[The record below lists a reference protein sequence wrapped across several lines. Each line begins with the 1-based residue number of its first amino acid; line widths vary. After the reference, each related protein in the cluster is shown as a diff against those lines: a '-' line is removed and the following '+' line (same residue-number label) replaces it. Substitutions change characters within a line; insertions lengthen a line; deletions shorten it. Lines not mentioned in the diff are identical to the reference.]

1 MRVMLSFSCLS
12 LLYFV
17 KLVITLQRT
26 CILPMLS
33 IVNSHFVDN
42 FEVKSVLI
50 LYTRVASMSQKQLLL
65 TSAGLYVCR

>member
-12 LLYFV
+12 FLYFV
-17 KLVITLQRT
+17 RLVITLQRT

-33 IVNSHFVDN
+33 IVSSHFVDN
-42 FEVKSVLI
+42 FEAKSVLI

-65 TSAGLYVCR
+65 TSVGLYVCR